1 MFECAKAKALDAG
14 HGTFRRCMALPLYPI
29 SQVRT
34 NRNQMTGIMNTAKET
49 IAANT
54 NSTDRPALAWR
65 TSVGVSMVIPCFF
78 SGIELS
84 ALRLGQG

>member
-1 MFECAKAKALDAG
+1 MFECAKAKASDAG
-14 HGTFRRCMALPLYPI
+14 HGTFRRCMALLPYPI

-54 NSTDRPALAWR
+54 SSTDRLGLAWGA
-65 TSVGVSMVIPCFF
+65 SVGVSMIISCFF
-78 SGIELS
+78 TGIELS
-84 ALRLGQG
+84 TLRLGQG